1 MPDHKMSENPGGR
14 SKAGALP
21 VVIAGAGISGL
32 CAAHWLKKAGIEVIV
47 LEKEAEA
54 GGAMKSRREQGWL
67 YEMGPNS
74 ALETTPLIEQLL
86 GELSILDRRV
96 YAEAGVARRYIL
108 KNGKL
113 TPIPM
118 NARSF
123 ILSPLWSPKGKLR
136 LLREPFIGRA
146 GEEES
151 VADFVRRRLGSEMLD
166 YAVNP
171 FVSGVYAGD
180 PEKLSARSAFP
191 KMYALESKHGGLLK
205 GLLALRGERK
215 ASKESGFRASKLF
228 SLREG
233 MQSLPATIAVSLG
246 ESLQLNAPV
255 ERIVPMR
262 AGRFPVYTVSCRS
275 EGKPG
280 TVDASAVVLAAPAP
294 AAAGIIRPIDPE
306 MAKTLESIYYPPLAV
321 AFSGFRSDQF
331 LRPLDGFGYLVPGIE
346 HRRSLGSIWSSA
358 LFPGRAP
365 AGCSALT
372 TFLGGARQ
380 PELAKLDDWE
390 LRATVMDELR
400 PVLNIVGEPLFSRIT
415 RWERA
420 IPQYN
425 LGYHRILESIDRF
438 EQNYRGAFICA
449 NYKGGIS
456 VGDCLVSAQ
465 QVVERIKEHLKS

>member
-1 MPDHKMSENPGGR
+1 MTGSKMPDHKMSENPGGR

-67 YEMGPNS
+67 YELGPNS

-96 YAEAGVARRYIL
+96 YAQAGVARRYIL

-171 FVSGVYAGD
+171 FVSGVYAGHPRRHGMRSGEPTSD
-180 PEKLSARSAFP
+180 LQQHCPVLARS
-191 KMYALESKHGGLLK
+191 
-205 GLLALRGERK
+205 
-215 ASKESGFRASKLF
+215 
-228 SLREG
+228 SLSRTHVG
-233 MQSLPATIAVSLG
+233 RPA
-246 ESLQLNAPV
+246 
-255 ERIVPMR
+255 
-262 AGRFPVYTVSCRS
+262 
-275 EGKPG
+275 
-280 TVDASAVVLAAPAP
+280 
-294 AAAGIIRPIDPE
+294 
-306 MAKTLESIYYPPLAV
+306 
-321 AFSGFRSDQF
+321 
-331 LRPLDGFGYLVPGIE
+331 
-346 HRRSLGSIWSSA
+346 
-358 LFPGRAP
+358 
-365 AGCSALT
+365 
-372 TFLGGARQ
+372 
-380 PELAKLDDWE
+380 
-390 LRATVMDELR
+390 
-400 PVLNIVGEPLFSRIT
+400 
-415 RWERA
+415 
-420 IPQYN
+420 
-425 LGYHRILESIDRF
+425 
-438 EQNYRGAFICA
+438 
-449 NYKGGIS
+449 
-456 VGDCLVSAQ
+456 
-465 QVVERIKEHLKS
+465 